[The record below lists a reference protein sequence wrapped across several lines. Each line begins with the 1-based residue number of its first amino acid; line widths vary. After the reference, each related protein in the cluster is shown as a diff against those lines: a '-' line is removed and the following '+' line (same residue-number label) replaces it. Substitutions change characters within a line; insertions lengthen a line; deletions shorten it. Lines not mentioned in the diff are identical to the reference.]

1 MRQQRHANGS
11 NVTTNH
17 VTAAWAKRIKRTLA
31 KRISRGKSEPLLTL
45 FTTWNDNDE
54 KYLVHN
60 LTTRNWLSLRPFV
73 IPVVF
78 TNEPAIANDCR
89 EKGWLVHAIRMAS
102 SDGFPV
108 MKYMYEDVIAAYST
122 TFYAY
127 SNSDILYTN
136 NLIETLI
143 AIAYNNDAFT
153 TCFSNLSRASL
164 GGTRRDA
171 PVILEIAGLS
181 NKTIDTASPGV
192 TRVGL
197 AKSGLTNMSMLM
209 VGKRTNVDHVT
220 KKESSTWD
228 HLTSTARR
236 RGELFTPDA
245 MDYFIVTKDFPW
257 KLFPEVTIGRQNYDN
272 FLVFLARK
280 LNLTVIDAT
289 NTLLAIHQTTSAGN
303 FESRYRKNQDF
314 DLKMLLN
321 IYDCITWRAG
331 FSKCAEYKSKY
342 EQGFIKF
349 IQRNITMECSLTQSK
364 TQNSKNCET

>member
-1 MRQQRHANGS
+1 M
-11 NVTTNH
+11 
-17 VTAAWAKRIKRTLA
+17 
-31 KRISRGKSEPLLTL
+31 
-45 FTTWNDNDE
+45 
-54 KYLVHN
+54 HN

-78 TNEPAIANDCR
+78 TNEPAIASDCR
-89 EKGWLVHAIRMAS
+89 EKGWLVHAIRIAS

-136 NLIETLI
+136 TLIETLI
-143 AIAYNNDAFT
+143 AIAYNSDAFT
-153 TCFSNLSRASL
+153 PCFSNLSRASL

-171 PVILEIAGLS
+171 PVGLEIAGLS
-181 NKTIDTASPGV
+181 NKTIDTASPV
-192 TRVGL
+192 DTRVGL
-197 AKSGLTNMSMLM
+197 AKSGLTNNALDTASPVVTRVELVKSGLTKRSLLM

-228 HLTSTARR
+228 LLTSTARR

-289 NTLLAIHQTTSAGN
+289 NTLLAVHQTTSAGN
-303 FESRYRKNQDF
+303 FESRYRKSQDF

-331 FSKCAEYKSKY
+331 FSKCAEFKSKY

-364 TQNSKNCET
+364 TQNSDNCKT

>member
-1 MRQQRHANGS
+1 MRQQRHANGF

-17 VTAAWAKRIKRTLA
+17 VTAAWTERIKKTLA
-31 KRISRGKSEPLLTL
+31 KRISSGKSEPLLTL

-78 TNEPAIANDCR
+78 TNEPAIASDCR
-89 EKGWLVHAIRMAS
+89 EKGWLVLAIRMAS

-136 NLIETLI
+136 TLIETLI
-143 AIAYNNDAFT
+143 AIAYNSDAFT
-153 TCFSNLSRASL
+153 PCFSNLSRASL
-164 GGTRRDA
+164 GGTTKRRSSR
-171 PVILEIAGLS
+171 IRNGWS
-181 NKTIDTASPGV
+181 NKQCYRYSIAGV

-197 AKSGLTNMSMLM
+197 AKSGLTNKSMLM

-228 HLTSTARR
+228 LLTSTARR
-236 RGELFTPDA
+236 RGELFTLDA
-245 MDYFIVTKDFPW
+245 MDYFIVTKYFPW

-303 FESRYRKNQDF
+303 FESRYCKNQDF

-331 FSKCAEYKSKY
+331 YSKCAEYKSKY
-342 EQGFIKF
+342 EQGFIKY
-349 IQRNITMECSLTQSK
+349 IQRNITM
-364 TQNSKNCET
+364 

>member
-1 MRQQRHANGS
+1 MRQQWHTNGS

-45 FTTWNDNDE
+45 FTTWNDNNE

-73 IPVVF
+73 IPVIF
-78 TNEPAIANDCR
+78 TNEPAIASDCR

-136 NLIETLI
+136 TLIETLI

-153 TCFSNLSRASL
+153 PCFSNLSRASL
-164 GGTRRDA
+164 GGTPRDTPRDA
-171 PVILEIAGLS
+171 PVGLEIAGLTNNAIDTASPGVTRVGLTKSGLS
-181 NKTIDTASPGV
+181 NKAIDTASPGV

-197 AKSGLTNMSMLM
+197 AKSGLTNNAIDTASSVVTRVELVKSGLTNKSMLM
-209 VGKRTNVDHVT
+209 VGKRTNVYHVT
-220 KKESSTWD
+220 KKESFTWD
-228 HLTSTARR
+228 L
-236 RGELFTPDA
+236 
-245 MDYFIVTKDFPW
+245 
-257 KLFPEVTIGRQNYDN
+257 
-272 FLVFLARK
+272 
-280 LNLTVIDAT
+280 
-289 NTLLAIHQTTSAGN
+289 
-303 FESRYRKNQDF
+303 
-314 DLKMLLN
+314 
-321 IYDCITWRAG
+321 
-331 FSKCAEYKSKY
+331 
-342 EQGFIKF
+342 
-349 IQRNITMECSLTQSK
+349 
-364 TQNSKNCET
+364 